1 MSEISQFLV
10 KHGLPIIFG
19 VIFLEQIGLP
29 IPGVPW
35 LLAAGALAAVGKFH
49 WFLGLDAT
57 ILACLLADFF
67 WFYLG
72 RHRGTQVLGLLC
84 RISLEPDSCVRR
96 TVNVFTRYGTRGI
109 VFAKFVPGMSTI
121 IPPLAGMSKLSAGQF
136 FIFDFAASF
145 LYCGTFMLL
154 GCLFS
159 HQIAQ
164 IGAGLAHIGGSALAL
179 LVLCLV
185 LYVAYKYWQRQH
197 LLHELRMAKIS
208 VDELDKMLNAGQ
220 NPFIVDMRPSAELEL
235 DPAIIRGAVHLGIDE
250 LDKRHEEL
258 PRDREVILYCD
269 CPNEIT
275 SAKAALI
282 LRRRGFKRVRPL
294 LGGIEAWRKGNYP
307 MGVWTRT
314 TTTVTAAVLVSLP
327 PPPDTKGQSPKAD
340 NKSTASRPP

>member
-1 MSEISQFLV
+1 VSEISQFLV

-136 FIFDFAASF
+136 FIFDFMASF
-145 LYCGTFMLL
+145 LYCGTFMML
-154 GCLFS
+154 GFFFS
-159 HQIAQ
+159 TQIAQ

-185 LYVAYKYWQRQH
+185 LYIAYKYWQRQH

-220 NPFIVDMRPSAELEL
+220 NPFIVDMRPSAELEQ